1 MKRMVVDY
9 QWWDRVEYLLAF
21 SNTIVDLVWMLDR
34 DKPSL
39 GEVYEGIDSIIEK
52 IREVINAKEKDPD
65 EVFYNEVK
73 DILTKRWNKMTTP
86 LHLLAYALNPKY

>member
-1 MKRMVVDY
+1 M
-9 QWWDRVEYLLAF
+9 AF
-21 SNTIVDLVWMLDR
+21 SNTIVDLLWMLDT

-52 IREVINAKEKDPD
+52 IREVINAKEKDPN

-73 DILTKRWNKMTTP
+73 DILTKRRNKMTTP
-86 LHLLAYALNPKY
+86 LHLLAIKSQILFCRVVE